1 MSVRRPLD
9 RRALVATIAVLAIA
23 TIAASL
29 LAPLVGPTRMSLV
42 GALSHPGADRLVL
55 LHARLPRIAAALVA
69 GAGLGASG
77 VALQSLLR
85 NALAEPY
92 TLGVSGGGAL
102 AAAFCIALGLDAAL
116 PRGLAV
122 PIASL
127 VGTFAVAALVARL
140 GRGAGRR
147 LTPPVLLLTGISIS
161 VVCSAGILLALHV
174 AEPLTGARVLRWLM
188 GGLDVAGF
196 DLLAVATPLT
206 LAGVV
211 GILARARAMNA
222 LALGDDAAAALGVDV
237 ERTGRR
243 LFFFAALAT
252 GAVVAVVGPIGFV
265 GLVVPHALRRVVGSD
280 HRVLL
285 PSSILG
291 GGLFL
296 LLCDTVTRVA
306 FRSGEPPVGI
316 LTALVGGPTLIALL
330 LRERALRGDPIRG

>member
-1 MSVRRPLD
+1 MTAPLD
-9 RRALVATIAVLAIA
+9 RRALLWRVGVFALA
-23 TIAASL
+23 TIAAAI
-29 LAPLVGPTRMSLV
+29 LAPLVGPTPMALGR
-42 GALSHPGADRLVL
+42 ALSHAGADRLVL
-55 LHARLPRIAAALVA
+55 VHARLPRIAAALVG
-69 GAGLGASG
+69 GAGLAAAG

-102 AAAFCIALGLDAAL
+102 AAAMSIALGLDSLL

-122 PIASL
+122 PASSL
-127 VGTFAVAALVARL
+127 AGTFAVAWLVARL
-140 GRGAGRR
+140 GRGDGRR
-147 LTPPVLLLTGISIS
+147 LSPPLLLLTGISIS

-188 GGLDVAGF
+188 GGLDIAGF
-196 DLLAVATPLT
+196 DLLAIATPLVAIGV
-206 LAGVV
+206 AGIV
-211 GILARARAMNA
+211 ASARAMNA

-243 LFFFAALAT
+243 LYFCASLAT

-265 GLVVPHALRRVVGSD
+265 GLVVPHALRRIVGSD

-285 PSSILG
+285 PCSILA

-306 FRSGEPPVGI
+306 FRFGEPPVGI
-316 LTALVGGPTLIALL
+316 LTALVGGPTLVALL
-330 LRERALRGDPIRG
+330 LRDRPLRGDRVQG